1 MVNRK
6 ISHFDDSRVPS
17 NKSECSSNL
26 SECSSNLSECSSN
39 LKNETAKVCS
49 GIITQTVPNQICI
62 NATNLER
69 KKGPYDQFKFPR
81 SDPPLTEAGKLE
93 IPKIES
99 LEYIVNLLAGKLQ
112 PDLKNIWDQI
122 SGRDVSKTE
131 ISKSGMQLTGY
142 DIKNECA
149 IYKKACEKARYVTSL
164 TDTDTLTN
172 NNISIQA
179 SKTDCQVLASQIS
192 QTNVINFRNPTDGPL
207 YKILLQCGFDQQS
220 FFDCLF
226 TLFYKSKNDLLT
238 LLNEIEIYM
247 IFKKHRK
254 KLHKFKKL
262 LEYGEK
268 ANRYKVNY
276 YLKFISRIV
285 QQRKKI

>member
-1 MVNRK
+1 MIKRNL
-6 ISHFDDSRVPS
+6 SHFDEPDIDNFKEEAQFSNDCRV
-17 NKSECSSNL
+17 SSNL
-26 SECSSNLSECSSN
+26 SEISSN
-39 LKNETAKVCS
+39 LKNMTAKVSS
-49 GIITQTVPNQICI
+49 GINTQKVPKQICI

-81 SDPPLTEAGKLE
+81 TDPPLTEAGKLE

-164 TDTDTLTN
+164 TDTDKVTN
-172 NNISIQA
+172 NKISTQA

-192 QTNVINFRNPTDGPL
+192 QTDVINFRNPTDGPL
-207 YKILLQCGFDQQS
+207 YPILLQCGFDQQS
-220 FFDCLF
+220 FYDCLF
-226 TLFYKSKNDLLT
+226 TLFYKCKNDLLT
-238 LLNEIEIYM
+238 LLHEIEMYM
-247 IFKKHRK
+247 IYKKHRK
-254 KLHKFKKL
+254 KLQRFKSIWL
-262 LEYGEK
+262 W
-268 ANRYKVNY
+268 
-276 YLKFISRIV
+276 
-285 QQRKKI
+285 